1 VNWTILPLIF
11 ESASAHPLRGTAE
24 PCAKSWWQSAE
35 SRKKW
40 YFGITADR
48 AWHGLLIAS
57 KIGVLKICKDAP
69 ASKEFS

>member
-1 VNWTILPLIF
+1 LIF
-11 ESASAHPLRGTAE
+11 EFATAHPSGESAE
-24 PCAKSWWQSAE
+24 PCAKGWRQASD

-40 YFGITADR
+40 YFGIRGDR

-69 ASKEFS
+69 ASEEFS

>member
-1 VNWTILPLIF
+1 M
-11 ESASAHPLRGTAE
+11 PLRETAE
-24 PCAKSWWQSAE
+24 PCAKSWRQSSE

-40 YFGITADR
+40 YFGITAAR

-69 ASKEFS
+69 ASEEFS